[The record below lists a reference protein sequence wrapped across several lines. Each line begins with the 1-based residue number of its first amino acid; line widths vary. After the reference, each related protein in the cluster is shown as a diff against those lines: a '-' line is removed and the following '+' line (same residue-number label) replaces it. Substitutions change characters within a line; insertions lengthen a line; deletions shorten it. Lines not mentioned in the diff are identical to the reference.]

1 MDSLKAL
8 ENRVA
13 SLANH
18 HQKYIRVLHQHLDSL
33 IDFLE
38 SSGNLMKV
46 HLWTSSSHIEEE
58 MELIV
63 RLSDDIQTNV
73 RHVSSYYAL
82 QFLHMNFRHQDIL
95 TLGISSGATIEMVY
109 QQFMMNV
116 GSDFRNLSRAY
127 MKTLLDL
134 YLPDWDRGDFFVCGV
149 GTRADQDDID
159 VGIVTRD
166 DADITTI
173 NQAMRSV
180 TRDMLVY
187 ATPLHHY
194 LSEHIGEQ
202 LYSTTVSE
210 YQKHL
215 EPEIRDMVIIS
226 ELIGSR
232 FILGGEE
239 LFREFHEKVTS
250 RYYYS
255 PDQDIRYHEGFLRG
269 ILGEARAQF
278 LTPLSTDTISPKEE
292 GLRIIKALLAAKK
305 VIYGLE
311 EVNAWDIIGALK
323 AKEPHLST
331 QYQSLFM
338 TTSFLEILKFQLQIY
353 VTQEESFRLEEITP
367 ALRSQLADKMGYQ
380 AIGAVSAWDQLIIDY
395 TRAVKEVRKFC
406 EFLVNDTTAHLSSI
420 SIFRVMFEREPG
432 RSNEEDGKSESKQP
446 EESVAREFI
455 EAARFFSG
463 TRYWEDILIRLG
475 SDQELQDGF
484 IASLEALDEDIKNQ
498 VLGEYTEW
506 APYSPISLMRLITIL
521 LKRQENVLGDTVA
534 VRMSHM
540 FLEKLEDLSYATER
554 LSKIFTRYPQYIHE
568 FLEYLPESDFAYFFR
583 IMNRPVVDENLEEPL
598 SRLRSLCEIHEW
610 SGHYFARFFSR
621 VIASH
626 PEYLNHLTDSH
637 QLHEIALGLLA
648 LADVYPLL
656 EDRKRALGEYYDLE
670 FLRIGLG
677 TMRGTDLRTTNSE
690 FTEFCD
696 NYMRKLFD
704 VCTEEA
710 RIESA
715 VEPPSTDRFAVL
727 AAGGHAREQAYDDDY
742 DIIALVDTD
751 DEDVIRHATKVMTR
765 MNREILKRG
774 LLPQYRLG
782 EILDGFVNP
791 MSRVIAY
798 LESDDPENFI
808 DLSQLLGSRMI
819 VGSDRMRDTINTQI
833 LDRFA
838 ISRKREYITRMVTEV
853 RNRQNITGT
862 CDREAC
868 NLKEAAGGLRDIEA
882 CALMLK
888 AWLGIHE
895 PLTQDLF
902 HKIRREI
909 PEIAADLDTLS
920 ASLYYLRTI
929 RDLYRITVAAEDTID
944 PDYLA
949 RVGNIF
955 KQSRRPEL
963 SDPERILEQI
973 DTTLNDSMRAID
985 GVIWFLQ
992 ESLAPEE

>member
-1 MDSLKAL
+1 AL
-8 ENRVA
+8 
-13 SLANH
+13 
-18 HQKYIRVLHQHLDSL
+18 
-33 IDFLE
+33 
-38 SSGNLMKV
+38 
-46 HLWTSSSHIEEE
+46 
-58 MELIV
+58 
-63 RLSDDIQTNV
+63 
-73 RHVSSYYAL
+73 
-82 QFLHMNFRHQDIL
+82 
-95 TLGISSGATIEMVY
+95 
-109 QQFMMNV
+109 
-116 GSDFRNLSRAY
+116 
-127 MKTLLDL
+127 
-134 YLPDWDRGDFFVCGV
+134 
-149 GTRADQDDID
+149 
-159 VGIVTRD
+159 
-166 DADITTI
+166 
-173 NQAMRSV
+173 RSV

-187 ATPLHHY
+187 ATHLHHY

-202 LYSTTVSE
+202 YYSTTVSE
-210 YQKHL
+210 YQEHL

-232 FILGGEE
+232 FILGSEE
-239 LFREFHEKVTS
+239 LFTEFHEKVTS

-255 PDQDIRYHEGFLRG
+255 PDRDVRYHEGFLRG

-278 LTPLSTDTISPKEE
+278 LTPLSTDTISPKED

-323 AKEPHLST
+323 SKEPHLST
-331 QYQSLFM
+331 QYETLFR
-338 TTSFLEILKFQLQIY
+338 TTSFLEILKFQLHMY
-353 VTQEESFRLEEITP
+353 VAQEESFRLEEITP
-367 ALRSQLADKMGYQ
+367 ELRSQLADIMGYQ

-395 TRAVKEVRKFC
+395 ARAVREARRFC
-406 EFLVNDTTAHLSSI
+406 EFLVTDTTAHLNSV
-420 SIFRVMFEREPG
+420 SIFSGMFQRGTQPAEGESDDLPG
-432 RSNEEDGKSESKQP
+432 TQSFAK
-446 EESVAREFI
+446 EFI
-455 EAARFFSG
+455 EAARFFRG
-463 TRYWEDILIRLG
+463 TRYWEDILIRLE
-475 SDQELQDGF
+475 SDQELQNGF
-484 IASLEALDEDIKNQ
+484 IDSLESLDEETQARVID
-498 VLGEYTEW
+498 EYTEW

-521 LKRQENVLGDTVA
+521 LKRQENILGDTVA
-534 VRMSHM
+534 ERMSDS
-540 FLEKLEDLSYATER
+540 FLDKLEQIPYGTER
-554 LSKIFTRYPQYIHE
+554 LSKIFTRYARYIHE
-568 FLEYLPESDFAYFFR
+568 FLEYLPASDFTFFFR
-583 IMNRPVVDENLEEPL
+583 IMSRPVVDENLAEPL

-610 SGHYFARFFSR
+610 SGHYFARFFSQ
-621 VIASH
+621 VISSH
-626 PEYLNHLTDSH
+626 PEYLDHLTDSH

-656 EDRKRALGEYYDLE
+656 EDRKRALGDYYDLE

-704 VCTEEA
+704 VCTEEV
-710 RIESA
+710 RRESDA
-715 VEPPSTDRFAVL
+715 EPPSTDRFAIL
-727 AAGGHAREQAYDDDY
+727 AAGGHAREQAY

-751 DEDVIRHATKVMTR
+751 DEDVLRHATRIMTR

-791 MSRVIAY
+791 MSRVVAY

-819 VGSDRMRDTINTQI
+819 VGSEKMRASINSQI

-838 ISRKREYITRMVTEV
+838 ISRKREYITRMVSEV
-853 RNRQNITGT
+853 RNRQNITGL
-862 CDREAC
+862 CEEDGC

-882 CALMLK
+882 VALMLK
-888 AWLGIHE
+888 AYLGIHA

-902 HKIRREI
+902 HHIRQEL
-909 PEIAADLDTLS
+909 PAIAADLDTLS
-920 ASLYYLRTI
+920 ASMYYLRTI

-985 GVIWFLQ
+985 GAILFLQ
-992 ESLAPEE
+992 ETLAPEES